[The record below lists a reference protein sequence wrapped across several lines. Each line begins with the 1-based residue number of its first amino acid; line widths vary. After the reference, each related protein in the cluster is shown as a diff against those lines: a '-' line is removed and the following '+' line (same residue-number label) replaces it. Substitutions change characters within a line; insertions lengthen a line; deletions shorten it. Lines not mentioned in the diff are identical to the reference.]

1 MDNSVLEK
9 DTDILFP
16 HFTVLK
22 ASAGSGKTYALSHR
36 FVQYLLSERI
46 PKNRLRNIVAMTF
59 SNNAA
64 KEMRERILLWLK
76 LLALGDEKTLIR
88 ISSLVSLSKEALQN
102 KASHVLEEILE
113 QYADFQVRT
122 IDSFMTTIFKASAV
136 DFGYNPEFDIL
147 MDNAATTEYAFHR
160 FLRRVAQG
168 SDDAGLIETMVG
180 RIMGQ
185 KRSDAAYL
193 WDPSENLLDEIKQ
206 LSRTIAARGKRLVAH
221 DATDSLREYE
231 LNIKKCIEVI
241 EAAVRVSGIEVSR
254 SSAYTKSDLPAL
266 VREGRFSDLV
276 GKKLALLPVNKP
288 KRKEPVLAEAYEE
301 IHALW
306 KALQDNVHRYTVLV
320 AISFYRP
327 YVSVFEAFEQ
337 TIEDVKRKQSVIF
350 IEDINRCL
358 ATYLDQ
364 YIVPDI
370 YFRLGETINHFFL
383 DEFQDTS
390 PIQWKNLYPLL
401 ENALA
406 ERGSVFVVG
415 DTKQAI
421 YGFRDADYRIMKNA
435 EDENPF
441 PSATHNVRELEMNY
455 RSCPEILT
463 FNDCIFKQDL
473 ARNEDLGSAA
483 EESGLTKYIQH
494 PNPECGM
501 PGHVELHCVDMSDD
515 GHAEKEKLCEIIRSL
530 EMRRYR
536 YSDIAI
542 LTHRNEDA
550 VRITAWLNEQ
560 QIPFISFSSLD
571 IRRRKLTGE
580 IVALL
585 RFLESPTDN
594 LPFAAFLL
602 GDIFSRTLAGISK
615 SDQPDFHAFVFE
627 CRQSEYLYKAFQ
639 GRFGDLWEHYF
650 SGLFRSSGYFPLYD
664 LVTQVFHV
672 FRLFEIFAEEEATL
686 IKLLEIVK
694 DFEGQ
699 GFNSLGD
706 FLRFAESEDAAAAE
720 WHMNV
725 PTTQDAVKV
734 MTIHK
739 AKGLGFPVAI
749 VMLFEHR
756 PQGFGYIVKED
767 KETFSLLKITK
778 DMAQLDEGLDELYQ
792 AATQKELINS
802 LNSLYVGFT
811 RPEEELYVIGVTRK
825 REQLA
830 YPLSLL
836 PFTKYLHCEAPER
849 PASDKPQVR
858 TYVQLMHR
866 NAELLFP
873 SPAEGVLNLSEKRR
887 GDLIHTILA
896 GIRHLDGE
904 LETTPEDAIKQAAKK
919 FASLKSEDF
928 LLDDVC
934 NTLAI
939 FLRHREIAPYFQQQ
953 PDRTAWNEQELVDE
967 GGRLFRV
974 DRLVA
979 DPEDITVIDYKT
991 GGEESAEERHIP
1003 QMRNYL
1009 RIVRGVYPGRRVSGI
1024 VAYVDLLKV
1033 RRIS

>member
-1 MDNSVLEK
+1 MDKSVLEK
-9 DTDILFP
+9 DTDLLFP

-88 ISSLVSLSKEALQN
+88 LSGLVSLTKEALQD
-102 KASHVLEEILE
+102 KASRVLQEILE
-113 QYADFQVRT
+113 QYSDFQVRT

-147 MDNAATTEYAFHR
+147 MDNAVTTEYAFHR
-160 FLRRVAQG
+160 FLRRVREGTDA
-168 SDDAGLIETMVG
+168 AGLIETMVA

-206 LSRTIAARGKRLVAH
+206 LSRTIATRGKRLVVH
-221 DATDSLREYE
+221 DDAERLREYE
-231 LNIKKCIEVI
+231 SNIKQCVEAIQ
-241 EAAVRVSGIEVSR
+241 AAVQASGLEVSR
-254 SSAYTKSDLPAL
+254 SSTYAKSDIPGL
-266 VREGRFSDLV
+266 VRAGRFSDLV
-276 GKKLALLPVNKP
+276 GKKLALLPVIKP
-288 KRKEPVLAEAYEE
+288 KLKEPRFAEAYEE
-301 IHALW
+301 IAAQW
-306 KALQDNVHRYTVLV
+306 KALREHVHRYTVLF
-320 AISFYRP
+320 ALSFYRP

-358 ATYLDQ
+358 ATYLDR

-401 ENALA
+401 ENTLA

-435 EDENPF
+435 EDTNPF
-441 PSATHNVRELEMNY
+441 PSAAHNVRELETNY

-463 FNDCIFKQDL
+463 FNESVFKQDL
-473 ARNEDLGSAA
+473 ARDDDLGSAA
-483 EESGLTKYIQH
+483 GQSGLTKYVQH

-501 PGHVELHCVDMSDD
+501 TGHVELHCIDMSDD

-530 EMRRYR
+530 KMRRYR

-594 LPFAAFLL
+594 LCFAAFLL
-602 GDIFSRTLAGISK
+602 GDIFSRTLAGIFLSNR
-615 SDQPDFHAFVFE
+615 PDFRAFLFE
-627 CRQSEYLYKAFQ
+627 CRQGGHLYKAFQ
-639 GRFGDLWEHYF
+639 ARFGDLWERYF

-672 FRLFEIFAEEEATL
+672 FRLFEIFSEEEATL

-706 FLRFAESEDAAAAE
+706 FLRFAESEEAAAAE

-749 VMLFEHR
+749 LMLFEHR
-756 PQGFGYIVKED
+756 PQVSGSIVKDD

-778 DMAQLDEGLDELYQ
+778 DMAQLDEGLDELYR
-792 AATQKELINS
+792 AAAQKELINS

-811 RPEEELYVIGVTRK
+811 RPEEELYVIGVTRTSA
-825 REQLA
+825 QPA

-836 PFTKYLHCEAPER
+836 PFSKYLQCKAPER
-849 PASDKPQVR
+849 AALEKPPVR
-858 TYVQLMHR
+858 NYIRLMHR
-866 NAELLFP
+866 HAEILFP
-873 SPAEGVLNLSEKRR
+873 SSAEGMLNLIEKRR
-887 GDLIHTILA
+887 GELIHAILS
-896 GIRHLDGE
+896 GIEHLGGE
-904 LETTPEDAIKQAAKK
+904 PEITPECAVKQAAKS
-919 FASLKSEDF
+919 FISLKSEN
-928 LLDDVC
+928 LPLEGVC
-934 NTLAI
+934 QTLAI
-939 FLRHREIAPYFQQQ
+939 FLRHQAIAPYFRQQ
-953 PDRTAWNEQELVDE
+953 PGRVAWNEQELVDE
-967 GGRLFRV
+967 RGRLFRV

-979 DPEDITVIDYKT
+979 DPQEITVIDYKT
-991 GGEESAEERHIP
+991 GSEEGAEERHLP

-1009 RIVRGVYPGRRVSGI
+1009 RIVRGLYPGRRVSGI

-1033 RRIS
+1033 RKIS